1 MAQTNVLAHRIDGE
15 GEPLLLLNGGM
26 MTMASW
32 DAIAA
37 PLAERCRVVRCDFR
51 GQLLTGGLAPP
62 TIEEHAGDAEVLLE
76 ALGIGATHV
85 IGTSFGAEVGM
96 ALAALHPAR
105 VRSLVAAT
113 ATEITDEFR
122 RGAGELHRTAAAVAG
137 GGDPSALVD
146 AMLPV
151 FYSGAYLE
159 AHRDELQERRT
170 QMAALPRW
178 WFAAADAILAS
189 LERFD
194 LAPYLPRIACPT
206 LVLAAAGDRIMPFER
221 ARAMAETIP
230 DARLVAVE
238 ESGHVLVVEHP
249 ERFVKEC
256 LAFLSSV
263 QHRRR
268 EDVAS

>member
-1 MAQTNVLAHRIDGE
+1 VTERAVLAHRTEGE

-26 MTMASW
+26 MTIASW
-32 DAIAA
+32 NPIVA
-37 PLAERCRVVRCDFR
+37 PLAERFRVVRCDFR
-51 GQLLTGGLAPP
+51 GQLLTGGPAPA
-62 TIEEHAGDAEVLLE
+62 TVEEHAGDVVALLE
-76 ALGIGATHV
+76 ALGIGAAHV

-122 RGAGELHRTAAAVAG
+122 RGAAELHRTADAVAG
-137 GGDPSALVD
+137 GGDPGALVD

-151 FYSGAYLE
+151 FYSPGYLE
-159 AHRDELQERRT
+159 AHRDELRLRRA

-178 WFAAADAILAS
+178 WFSDADAILAA

-194 LAPYLPRIACPT
+194 LAPFLPRIACPT
-206 LVLAAAGDRIMPFER
+206 LVLAAAGDRIMPLER

-230 DARLVAVE
+230 DARLAVVE
-238 ESGHVLVVEHP
+238 GSGHVLVVEHP

-256 LAFLSSV
+256 LTFLASV
-263 QHRRR
+263 
-268 EDVAS
+268 EVPS

>member
-26 MTMASW
+26 MSVASW
-32 DAIAA
+32 APIASA
-37 PLAERCRVVRCDFR
+37 LAAGFRVVRCDFR
-51 GQLLTGGLAPP
+51 GQLLTGGPAPE
-62 TIEEHAGDAEVLLE
+62 TVEEHASDVAALLDT
-76 ALGIGATHV
+76 LGIGATHV
-85 IGTSFGAEVGM
+85 IGTSFGTEVGM

-122 RGAGELHRTAAAVAG
+122 RGAAELHRTSAAVAG
-137 GGDPSALVD
+137 GGDPGALVD

-159 AHRDELQERRT
+159 AHRDELRERHT

-206 LVLAAAGDRIMPFER
+206 LVLAAAGDRIMPLAR

-230 DARLVAVE
+230 DARLVVVE

-249 ERFVKEC
+249 DRFVKEC
-256 LAFLSSV
+256 LTFLASV
-263 QHRRR
+263 PHREAAR
-268 EDVAS
+268 VPS

>member
-1 MAQTNVLAHRIDGE
+1 VSEPKVLAHRVDGE

-26 MTMASW
+26 MSVASW
-32 DAIAA
+32 EPIAA
-37 PLAERCRVVRCDFR
+37 MLAARFRVVRCDFR
-51 GQLLTGGLAPP
+51 GQLLTGGPAPA
-62 TIEEHAGDAEVLLE
+62 TVEENAGDVVDLLE
-76 ALGIGATHV
+76 ALGIGAAHV

-122 RGAGELHRTAAAVAG
+122 RGTAELHRTAAAVAG
-137 GGDPSALVD
+137 GGDPGALVD

-151 FYSGAYLE
+151 FYSPAYLE
-159 AHRDELQERRT
+159 AHRDELRLRRA

-194 LAPYLPRIACPT
+194 LVPYLPRIACPT
-206 LVLAAAGDRIMPFER
+206 LVLAAAGDRIMPLER
-221 ARAMAETIP
+221 ARAMASSIRN
-230 DARLVAVE
+230 ARLEVVE
-238 ESGHVLVVEHP
+238 GSGHVLIVEHP
-249 ERFVKEC
+249 QRFVDAC
-256 LAFLSSV
+256 LDFLASLE
-263 QHRRR
+263 RR
-268 EDVAS
+268 EPTGVSS